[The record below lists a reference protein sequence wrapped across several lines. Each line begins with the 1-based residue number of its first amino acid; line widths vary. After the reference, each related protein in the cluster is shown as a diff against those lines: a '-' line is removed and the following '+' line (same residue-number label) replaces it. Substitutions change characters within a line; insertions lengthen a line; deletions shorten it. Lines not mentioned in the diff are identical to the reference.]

1 MTAVQLLCEESEWTA
16 ILMMECR
23 REVLLCLPGVTRARC
38 AGGKGGVGGGV
49 EVGEG
54 GGVDEGSEG
63 ERQGGE
69 EDIHV
74 N

>member
-16 ILMMECR
+16 ILMMECK

-38 AGGKGGVGGGV
+38 AGGEGGVGGG
-49 EVGEG
+49 EVGGEG
-54 GGVDEGSEG
+54 GGVDGGSEG
-63 ERQGGE
+63 ERQGE